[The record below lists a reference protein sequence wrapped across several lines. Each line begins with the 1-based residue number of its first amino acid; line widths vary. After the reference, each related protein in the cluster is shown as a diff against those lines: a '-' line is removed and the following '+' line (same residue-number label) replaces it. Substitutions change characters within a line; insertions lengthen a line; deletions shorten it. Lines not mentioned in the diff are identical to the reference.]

1 MRILSMKSRGLF
13 GLSNTKGELNDSEGE
28 TMGWDKTIRVVRFAA
43 TFEFRTGDEIC
54 GTLSLE
60 NLKSEKSRILD
71 EI

>member
-1 MRILSMKSRGLF
+1 MVF
-13 GLSNTKGELNDSEGE
+13 
-28 TMGWDKTIRVVRFAA
+28 RVVRFAA